1 MFGIFFLNLVSSS
14 APPHSGCDSAAFQ
27 TGNNV
32 KQHLHHVTQHP
43 LVPCHNGSFVPRLM
57 VSLECSKEGG
67 LQCSSGHEDTA
78 HWNKWT
84 GSDSQSEGILRR
96 RGSI

>member
-43 LVPCHNGSFVPRLM
+43 
-57 VSLECSKEGG
+57 
-67 LQCSSGHEDTA
+67 
-78 HWNKWT
+78 
-84 GSDSQSEGILRR
+84 
-96 RGSI
+96 